1 MKFEFHIEGLSREN
15 ADRLLNII
23 IAFVEALGLEVG
35 GGFVE
40 DTEGGDVEEA
50 A

>member
-1 MKFEFHIEGLSREN
+1 MKFEFHIEGLSQVN
-15 ADRLLNII
+15 AGHLLNII
-23 IAFVEALGLEVG
+23 IAFAEALGLSVG

-40 DTEGGDVEEA
+40 DEEGGDVEEA